1 MRTPAQCN
9 MPFLLNHLKHLC
21 PSKFLHLLPI
31 QQLAVPLS
39 QAGVSTLQR
48 PSDPTPFVP
57 GFWEAI
63 PALREGRRREG
74 AHLNGLEALGAC
86 LALLGRQL
94 ISACRGRWQWL
105 QKMVMLPGLGWPEAD
120 RETLPPSPLAV
131 AEPADPAAPGLLLY
145 PPGVQ
150 RPSHSRRELPL
161 VTQLQTAQG
170 YF

>member
-1 MRTPAQCN
+1 MCTPAQCN
-9 MPFLLNHLKHLC
+9 MPFLLNHLKHLR
-21 PSKFLHLLPI
+21 PSKFLHLLPMH
-31 QQLAVPLS
+31 QLAVPLS
-39 QAGVSTLQR
+39 QAGVSTLQG

-105 QKMVMLPGLGWPEAD
+105 QKMVI
-120 RETLPPSPLAV
+120 
-131 AEPADPAAPGLLLY
+131 AAGA
-145 PPGVQ
+145 GM
-150 RPSHSRRELPL
+150 
-161 VTQLQTAQG
+161 A
-170 YF
+170 